1 MTGVLRCERS
11 DIEEMLVYFNACILA
26 EGAGW
31 EACSLVCSFLCT
43 SLFATF
49 FAMCTGNHRGGHLSK
64 SPGM

>member
-11 DIEEMLVYFNACILA
+11 DIEEMLVYFNARILA

-31 EACSLVCSFLCT
+31 EACMVCSFLCT

-49 FAMCTGNHRGGHLSK
+49 LAICTGNHRGGHQSE